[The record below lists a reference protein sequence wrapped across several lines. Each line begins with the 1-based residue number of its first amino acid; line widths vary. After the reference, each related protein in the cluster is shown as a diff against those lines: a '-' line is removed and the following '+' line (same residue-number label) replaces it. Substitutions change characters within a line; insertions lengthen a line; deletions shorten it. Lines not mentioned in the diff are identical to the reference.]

1 MVIEFWRG
9 EPEMKVEPTVAMS
22 VSVLSN
28 ALTNEDEAPLGLLT
42 VTVCTP
48 RGTDCMV
55 AWMVFASTT
64 VTLDNVFEPRAVV
77 SPSIR

>member
-1 MVIEFWRG
+1 LDENVVVVGVTI
-9 EPEMKVEPTVAMS
+9 S
-22 VSVLSN
+22 VKVLSN
-28 ALTNEDEAPLGLLT
+28 ALTIEDEAPFGLLT

-48 RGTDCMV
+48 RGTDCTV

-64 VTLDNVFEPRAVV
+64 VTLDREFEPSAVV